1 MPKWLDAVLK
11 FVGFAIIAKIEEQ
24 QKDPRTEPKSEGK

>member
-11 FVGFAIIAKIEEQ
+11 FVGFAIIAKIEDQ
-24 QKDPRTEPKSEGK
+24 QKDPRVEKKEK